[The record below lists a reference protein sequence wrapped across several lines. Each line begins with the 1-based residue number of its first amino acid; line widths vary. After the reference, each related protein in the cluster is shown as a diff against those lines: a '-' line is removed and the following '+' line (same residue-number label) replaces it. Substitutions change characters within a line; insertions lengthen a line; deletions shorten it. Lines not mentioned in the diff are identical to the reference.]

1 MLDYKDKI
9 REKYKKILFIH
20 GWGVTDK
27 IWINFAKKFFYL
39 DTCYFLNLYSYIEGS
54 DGDLKIAAKKVI
66 NDYKDVDLIISWS
79 LGCFLAKEIEKISKF
94 NNIAMIYISYT
105 PIFMKSKEWDFGFE
119 KNTIIKLKKDLKNNK
134 EKALKNFY
142 LLMIGEVPN
151 KKNLYKE
158 IASNIDEMDHVSL
171 RTLNLGL
178 DIIQNSN
185 YKSFVI
191 NEKSRNLYIYGDDD
205 NITPKNIIKLLEP
218 ISIVKVL
225 PRSSHVPFLSNSEEF
240 FKIIKEFI

>member
-134 EKALKNFY
+134 KKALKNFY
-142 LLMIGEVPN
+142 LLMIGEVAN

-158 IASNIDEMDHVSL
+158 IASNIDEMDYVSL

-191 NEKSRNLYIYGDDD
+191 NE
-205 NITPKNIIKLLEP
+205 
-218 ISIVKVL
+218 
-225 PRSSHVPFLSNSEEF
+225 
-240 FKIIKEFI
+240 

>member
-79 LGCFLAKEIEKISKF
+79 LGCFLAKEIEKISKSSTKA
-94 NNIAMIYISYT
+94 IIYISYAPT
-105 PIFMKSKEWDFGFE
+105 FMKSKEWDFGFE

-142 LLMIGEVPN
+142 LLIIGQVVN
-151 KKNLYKE
+151 KKNVYKE
-158 IASNIDEMDHVSL
+158 IISNINEMNYVSL
-171 RTLNLGL
+171 KTLNLGL

-185 YKSFVI
+185 YKDFATNKKI
-191 NEKSRNLYIYGDDD
+191 KNLYIYGDDD
-205 NITPKNIIKLLEP
+205 NITPKNNIKLLEP
-218 ISIVKVL
+218 LSTVKVL
-225 PRSSHVPFLSNSEEF
+225 PCSSHIPFLSNSDEF
-240 FKIIKEFI
+240 FKIINEFM